1 MKGVIIMNNAI
12 DEMVTKR
19 FLDYWDFESLP
30 FPKVIDPLKTFMN
43 RHYENALLRLTQLL
57 HTREIGV
64 VIGEAGSGKSTM
76 MDVFLGGLSST
87 RYKIIR
93 IENPQNKPREMYR
106 GIASAMGVNT
116 TWFGADALKVV
127 DLLTYSYLE
136 SSRPSLVMID
146 ESHILTPSMLN
157 ELRLLTNTKVKNE
170 PLITLML
177 FGQPSLA
184 STLKLPAMV
193 PLAQRI
199 GAWITLTPM
208 TEEESSNYIDWH
220 IKNAGSKNEVFLPET
235 KKAIYRRS
243 QGNAR
248 LINRLCLEC
257 LNQGCLDGVK
267 TISEEL
273 FSHVCKNLG
282 PHLSN

>member
-1 MKGVIIMNNAI
+1 M
-12 DEMVTKR
+12 
-19 FLDYWDFESLP
+19 F
-30 FPKVIDPLKTFMN
+30 
-43 RHYENALLRLTQLL
+43 
-57 HTREIGV
+57 
-64 VIGEAGSGKSTM
+64 
-76 MDVFLGGLSST
+76 
-87 RYKIIR
+87 
-93 IENPQNKPREMYR
+93 R
-106 GIASAMGVNT
+106 GIASGMGVNT

-136 SSRPSLVMID
+136 SGRPTLLMID
-146 ESHILTPSMLN
+146 EAHILTPSMLN

-199 GAWITLTPM
+199 GAWITLKPM
-208 TEEESSNYIDWH
+208 TEEESVSYVDWH
-220 IKNAGSKNEVFLPET
+220 IKTAGSEKEVFLPET

-243 QGNAR
+243 R
-248 LINRLCLEC
+248 FCWEC

-267 TISEEL
+267 TVTEEL
-273 FSHVCKNLG
+273 FSFVCKNLG
-282 PHLSN
+282 PHLAN

>member
-1 MKGVIIMNNAI
+1 MNNAI

-19 FLDYWDFESLP
+19 FLDYWGFETLP
-30 FPKVIDPLKTFMN
+30 FPKVIDPIKTFMN
-43 RHYENALLRLTQLL
+43 KHHENALMRLTQLL
-57 HTREIGV
+57 HTREIAV
-64 VIGEAGSGKSTM
+64 VVGESGSGKSTL
-76 MDVFLGGLSST
+76 MDMFLGGLSST

-93 IENPQNKPREMYR
+93 IENPQNRPREMYR

-146 ESHILTPSMLN
+146 EAHIMAPSMLN

-199 GAWITLTPM
+199 GAWITLKPM
-208 TEEESSNYIDWH
+208 AEEESSNYIDWH
-220 IKNAGSKNEVFLPET
+220 IKNAGSENEIFLAET
-235 KKAIYRRS
+235 KKAVYRRA

-273 FSHVCKNLG
+273 FSYVCKNLG
-282 PHLSN
+282 PHLAN

>member
-1 MKGVIIMNNAI
+1 MNNAV
-12 DEMVTKR
+12 DEMVTKK
-19 FLDYWDFESLP
+19 FLDYWGFTKLP
-30 FPKVIDPLKTFMN
+30 FPKVVDPSCTFLSE
-43 RHYENALLRLTQLL
+43 HHENTLLRLTQLL
-57 HTREIGV
+57 QTREVGV
-64 VIGEAGSGKSTM
+64 VVGEAGTGKSTLI
-76 MDVFLGGLSST
+76 DILLAKLSSS

-106 GIASAMGVNT
+106 GISSAMGVNT
-116 TWFGADALKVV
+116 SWFGADALKVV

-136 SSRPSLVMID
+136 SNRPSVLVVD
-146 ESHILTPSMLN
+146 EAHILSAAMLN

-177 FGQPSLA
+177 FGQPALA

-199 GAWITLTPM
+199 GAWITLKPM
-208 TEEESSNYIDWH
+208 TEEESINYIDWH
-220 IKNAGSKNEVFLPET
+220 IKNAGSDREVFLAET

-248 LINRLCLEC
+248 MINRLCWEC

-267 TISEEL
+267 TITEEL
-273 FSHVCKNLG
+273 FSFVCKNLG
-282 PHLSN
+282 PHLAN

>member
-1 MKGVIIMNNAI
+1 MNNAV
-12 DEMVTKR
+12 DEMVTRK
-19 FLDYWDFESLP
+19 FMDYWGFKELP
-30 FPKVIDPLKTFMN
+30 FPKVVDPSSTFMN
-43 RHYENALLRLTQLL
+43 AHNENTLQRLTQLL
-57 HTREIGV
+57 HTREVGV
-64 VIGEAGSGKSTM
+64 VIGEAGTGKSTI
-76 MDVFLGGLSST
+76 MDIFLSQLSSS

-106 GIASAMGVNT
+106 GISSAMGVNT

-136 SSRPSLVMID
+136 SSRPSLLIID
-146 ESHILTPSMLN
+146 ESHMLNPSMLN
-157 ELRLLTNTKVKNE
+157 ELRLLTNTKVKSE

-177 FGQPSLA
+177 FGQPALA

-199 GAWITLTPM
+199 GAWITLKPM
-208 TEEESSNYIDWH
+208 SEKESVEYIDWH
-220 IKNAGSKNEVFLPET
+220 ISNAGSENEVFLPEAKT
-235 KKAIYRRS
+235 AIYRRS

-248 LINRLCLEC
+248 MINRLCWER

-267 TISEEL
+267 TITEEL
-273 FSHVCKNLG
+273 FSFVSKNLG

>member
-1 MKGVIIMNNAI
+1 MNAV

-19 FLDYWDFESLP
+19 FLDYWEFTSLP
-30 FPKVIDPLKTFMN
+30 FPKVINPSSAFLSEHHKNT
-43 RHYENALLRLTQLL
+43 LLRLTQLL
-57 HTREIGV
+57 HTREVGV
-64 VIGEAGSGKSTM
+64 VIGEAGTGKSTLL
-76 MDVFLGGLSST
+76 DIFLAQLSSS

-106 GIASAMGVNT
+106 GISSAMGVNT

-136 SSRPSLVMID
+136 SSRPNLLVID
-146 ESHILTPSMLN
+146 ECHVLSPAMLN
-157 ELRLLTNTKVKNE
+157 ELRLLTNAKVKNE

-177 FGQPSLA
+177 FGQPALA

-199 GAWITLTPM
+199 GAWITLKPM
-208 TEEESSNYIDWH
+208 TEEESIKYIDWH
-220 IKNAGSKNEVFLPET
+220 IKNAGSDREVFLPET

-248 LINRLCLEC
+248 MINRLCWEC

-267 TISEEL
+267 TITEEL
-273 FSHVCKNLG
+273 FSFVCKNLG
-282 PHLSN
+282 PHLAN